1 MEPELL
7 TTKQAASVM
16 NIGEER
22 ARAILLSRG
31 VQPVSLPWGKERK
44 TLRWSRRA
52 VMTVIDTLHAEA
64 QAKAGVPKRRRSPKT
79 AGCSHRKIRRGTLRR
94 IQYGGRPVS
103 GWHGPLCSG
112 AIQYGYQTEE
122 RP

>member
-52 VMTVIDTLHAEA
+52 VI
-64 QAKAGVPKRRRSPKT
+64 QGRRS
-79 AGCSHRKIRRGTLRR
+79 IWQRRGTWHRNMNVLYRAELR
-94 IQYGGRPVS
+94 
-103 GWHGPLCSG
+103 
-112 AIQYGYQTEE
+112 ENE
-122 RP
+122 RRKIWREI

>member
-1 MEPELL
+1 MEAELL
-7 TTKQAASVM
+7 TTKQVSSVL

-22 ARAILLSRG
+22 ARAILLCRG

-64 QAKAGVPKRRRSPKT
+64 QAKAGVPKRRRSLKT
-79 AGCSHRKIRRGTLRR
+79 TGCVIGKSAEELFAEFNM
-94 IQYGGRPVS
+94 
-103 GWHGPLCSG
+103 G
-112 AIQYGYQTEE
+112 AVQ
-122 RP
+122 

>member
-52 VMTVIDTLHAEA
+52 VMTVIDPLHAEA
-64 QAKAGVPKRRRSPKT
+64 QAKAFYVSLRNQLYATSP
-79 AGCSHRKIRRGTLRR
+79 
-94 IQYGGRPVS
+94 
-103 GWHGPLCSG
+103 
-112 AIQYGYQTEE
+112 AIY
-122 RP
+122 R

>member
-52 VMTVIDTLHAEA
+52 VMTVIDTL
-64 QAKAGVPKRRRSPKT
+64 QL
-79 AGCSHRKIRRGTLRR
+79 LRLR
-94 IQYGGRPVS
+94 WQEFPSADDHSKQQGASSENPQRNFSQNSIWGPSSS

>member
-64 QAKAGVPKRRRSPKT
+64 QAKSSENPQRNFSQNSIWGPS
-79 AGCSHRKIRRGTLRR
+79 S
-94 IQYGGRPVS
+94 S

-112 AIQYGYQTEE
+112 AIQYGHQTKG

>member
-44 TLRWSRRA
+44 TLSRRA

-64 QAKAGVPKRRRSPKT
+64 QAKAGVPKRRRSLKT
-79 AGCSHRKIRRGTLRR
+79 AGCVIGKSAEELFAEFNM
-94 IQYGGRPVS
+94 
-103 GWHGPLCSG
+103 G
-112 AIQYGYQTEE
+112 AVQ
-122 RP
+122 

>member
-64 QAKAGVPKRRRSPKT
+64 QAKEKVPKRVRPNTKMRVVDVPFNQLWT
-79 AGCSHRKIRRGTLRR
+79 NLYGTGSAH
-94 IQYGGRPVS
+94 Q
-103 GWHGPLCSG
+103 
-112 AIQYGYQTEE
+112 
-122 RP
+122 

>member
-64 QAKAGVPKRRRSPKT
+64 QAKAGVPKRRRSLKT
-79 AGCSHRKIRRGTLRR
+79 AAVSYTHLDVYKRQGLVRAAIPGKAGLAEKLRL
-94 IQYGGRPVS
+94 G
-103 GWHGPLCSG
+103 
-112 AIQYGYQTEE
+112 
-122 RP
+122 

>member
-7 TTKQAASVM
+7 TTKQVASVM

-31 VQPVSLPWGKERK
+31 VQPVSLPWGEERK

-64 QAKAGVPKRRRSPKT
+64 QAKAGVPKHRRSLKT
-79 AGCSHRKIRRGTLRR
+79 TGCIIGKSAKELFAEFNM
-94 IQYGGRPVS
+94 
-103 GWHGPLCSG
+103 G
-112 AIQYGYQTEE
+112 AVQ
-122 RP
+122 

>member
-44 TLRWSRRA
+44 TLRWSRRGVIGKSAEELFAEFNMGA
-52 VMTVIDTLHAEA
+52 V
-64 QAKAGVPKRRRSPKT
+64 Q
-79 AGCSHRKIRRGTLRR
+79 
-94 IQYGGRPVS
+94 
-103 GWHGPLCSG
+103 
-112 AIQYGYQTEE
+112 
-122 RP
+122 

>member
-31 VQPVSLPWGKERK
+31 ARN
-44 TLRWSRRA
+44 
-52 VMTVIDTLHAEA
+52 
-64 QAKAGVPKRRRSPKT
+64 AKPCAGPG
-79 AGCSHRKIRRGTLRR
+79 A
-94 IQYGGRPVS
+94 
-103 GWHGPLCSG
+103 PL
-112 AIQYGYQTEE
+112 
-122 RP
+122 

>member
-7 TTKQAASVM
+7 TTKQVASVM

-31 VQPVSLPWGKERK
+31 IQPVSLPWGKERK

-52 VMTVIDTLHAEA
+52 VMTVIDTSYMLRLRQRQEF
-64 QAKAGVPKRRRSPKT
+64 QGDDRPK
-79 AGCSHRKIRRGTLRR
+79 H
-94 IQYGGRPVS
+94 Q
-103 GWHGPLCSG
+103 G
-112 AIQYGYQTEE
+112 ASSENPQ
-122 RP
+122 RNF

>member
-52 VMTVIDTLHAEA
+52 VPETGNEEFGNARL
-64 QAKAGVPKRRRSPKT
+64 QS
-79 AGCSHRKIRRGTLRR
+79 
-94 IQYGGRPVS
+94 VS
-103 GWHGPLCSG
+103 
-112 AIQYGYQTEE
+112 I
-122 RP
+122 